1 MNFSCV
7 FFHFLYLQGDKNSI
21 IRMAAKKIEELQRC
35 AKEMRRRNLQVQASL
50 ASAEGERVGGA
61 KIRLRVAEP
70 ASGVDSMLEVLRCL
84 KAMGLKTR
92 TIRSNFSAQ
101 EFSAELEIETE
112 VPIFLSLMMFRLR
125 PHLYETSSVIEILCK
140 ANAHTTIF

>member
-35 AKEMRRRNLQVQASL
+35 AEEMRRRNLQVQASL

-70 ASGVDSMLEVLRCL
+70 ASGVDSMLEVLKCL

-112 VPIFLSLMMFRLR
+112 VPIFLSPCCCFD
-125 PHLYETSSVIEILCK
+125 
-140 ANAHTTIF
+140 